1 MNTPNEMDCF
11 ECGKGSLVPKIVDIT
26 GYRHGEEFTVLVNG
40 LQCTACGL
48 KTIDNEYSGEF
59 TRAVSDAYR
68 QKHGL
73 LTGVQI
79 REART
84 RLGMSQDK
92 FAQYLKVGPASVN
105 RWENGKVQDEAMN
118 ELILVKT
125 DLLTAAS
132 NYQIVKQSATIGAG
146 IAEIPFC
153 DSAVDVFAPFEDT
166 QFRKQKSPF
175 AAEAYPVTEVFAP
188 SC

>member
-1 MNTPNEMDCF
+1 MNTPKEMDCF
-11 ECGKGSLVPKIVDIT
+11 ECGNGSLIPKMVEIT

-59 TRAVSDAYR
+59 TKLVSDAYR
-68 QKHGL
+68 EKHGL
-73 LTGVQI
+73 LTGTRI
-79 REART
+79 REARN

-105 RWENGKVQDEAMN
+105 RWENGKIQDEAMN

-125 DLLTAAS
+125 DLLTAIS
-132 NYQIVKQSATIGAG
+132 NYQIVNQSATMGSG
-146 IAEIPFC
+146 IAATVFC
-153 DSAVDVFAPFEDT
+153 DEAVDVFAPFAET
-166 QFRKQKSPF
+166 QFRKQKSAF
-175 AAEAYPVTEVFAP
+175 AVEAFPVTEVYAP

>member
-1 MNTPNEMDCF
+1 MNTPNEMNCF
-11 ECGKGSLVPKIVDIT
+11 KCGKGSLIPKMLDIT

-48 KTIDNEYSGEF
+48 KTIDNEHSGDF

-68 QKHGL
+68 QRHGL

-92 FAQYLKVGPASVN
+92 FAQYLKVGPASVH
-105 RWENGKVQDEAMN
+105 RWENGKVQDEALN

-125 DLLTAAS
+125 DLLTAAG
-132 NYQIVKQSATIGAG
+132 NYQTVKKC
-146 IAEIPFC
+146 AEL
-153 DSAVDVFAPFEDT
+153 
-166 QFRKQKSPF
+166 
-175 AAEAYPVTEVFAP
+175 
-188 SC
+188 